1 MADAMAKEVD
11 FFSIGTNDLIQ
22 YTLAVDRGNAKISH
36 LYQNLHPS
44 IIRFLK
50 STIEAAHKRGIRVAV
65 CGEMCGDPLSVLV
78 LIGLNIDEFSTS
90 PNMIPEV
97 KRIIRSVTFDE
108 CKSLVRRILRYRT
121 TSEIEREIEEFL
133 KARVPTS
140 PDTEGMPR

>member
-1 MADAMAKEVD
+1 
-11 FFSIGTNDLIQ
+11 
-22 YTLAVDRGNAKISH
+22 
-36 LYQNLHPS
+36 
-44 IIRFLK
+44 
-50 STIEAAHKRGIRVAV
+50 
-65 CGEMCGDPLSVLV
+65 MCGDPLSVLV